1 MKGYLDYGFSNNN
14 SYVYNQML
22 NYKFRL
28 GMPTL
33 IHTGLQ
39 KIIDLY
45 DHPHNDTIFLI
56 LITDGETLNVNDYK
70 STLKMYPFNSTKI
83 NFILLKISST
93 NDNQFVLDELNT
105 SYSTFNCHNNSV
117 EHILNSYNFCSTS
130 TSTSTSITKTD
141 ILTSL
146 VPSRTEPNVTIIDTL
161 TSLAP
166 YITNTVSSTTLS
178 ITSSLSL
185 TNIVLTTPIPLI
197 SNKSLNITS
206 EIIDKNKSNKYI
218 ILIIILI
225 IIVIALA
232 IIIFIYFLKKT
243 KSNVEQ
249 SIYNRY
255 NNPMYNRRNEQNIY
269 DYSDQA
275 FNITVENN
283 MYDSNNNRT
292 VANEPFNLSTYGRKD
307 LSQDWL
313 INEMN
318 INTQDIWRK
327 FLTLLNTNYPGYTL
341 IINATYRSYERSEQL
356 KKNLLRSCC
365 NSTSRF
371 STPRN
376 NSSSVKL
383 FKSLYV
389 FL

>member
-117 EHILNSYNFCSTS
+117 EHILNSYNFCTKSTS
-130 TSTSTSITKTD
+130 TSTSMSTPTSIPKTDKLTSLAPSTTKTNTSIT
-141 ILTSL
+141 
-146 VPSRTEPNVTIIDTL
+146 DTL
-161 TSLAP
+161 TSLTTS
-166 YITNTVSSTTLS
+166 IMNTVSSTTPRTLS
-178 ITSSLSL
+178 ITNSLSV
-185 TNIVLTTPIPLI
+185 TNIVSTTPIALI

-269 DYSDQA
+269 DY
-275 FNITVENN
+275 
-283 MYDSNNNRT
+283 
-292 VANEPFNLSTYGRKD
+292 
-307 LSQDWL
+307 
-313 INEMN
+313 
-318 INTQDIWRK
+318 
-327 FLTLLNTNYPGYTL
+327 
-341 IINATYRSYERSEQL
+341 
-356 KKNLLRSCC
+356 
-365 NSTSRF
+365 
-371 STPRN
+371 
-376 NSSSVKL
+376 
-383 FKSLYV
+383 LY
-389 FL
+389 